1 MVPGRDS
8 QAYTW
13 KKNSISIAHWYGTS
27 THIEFF
33 EVLAVLG
40 VDAVAASVASL
51 IIVPAFRFL
60 GVTCTESDMLPTEI
74 EFYSISNL
82 STGVT
87 DGCLREGGGRT
98 SRE

>member
-1 MVPGRDS
+1 MRDS

-40 VDAVAASVASL
+40 VHAVAGSAALL

-60 GVTCTESDMLPTEI
+60 GVTCTELDMLPAEI
-74 EFYSISNL
+74 EFYSICNL
-82 STGVT
+82 STGVI
-87 DGCLREGGGRT
+87 DGCLREGSGRA